1 MGGAF
6 DVESS
11 ASAMGKLVA
20 RVRTLALT
28 LGAPGLFLVAFLD
41 SSVLP
46 LPGITDVLLI
56 VLVTRRSELMLLYV
70 AATTAGS
77 LGGCLVMHFIGKK
90 GGDALVKRRFA
101 TAKIERAMAS
111 LQRHGVMAVLIPSL
125 LPPPAPFKIFL
136 LLAGAVGI
144 PLTRFAAAIA
154 IARSAR
160 YLALGILAVR
170 YGSRA
175 QVYVRENGPTVSLAV
190 VAVLAVGFAVY
201 LQWRKA
207 NARKSR

>member
-1 MGGAF
+1 
-6 DVESS
+6 
-11 ASAMGKLVA
+11 MGKIVA
-20 RVRTLALT
+20 RVRSLALT

-41 SSVLP
+41 SSFLP

-56 VLVTRRSELMLLYV
+56 VLVTRKPDFMLLYV

-77 LGGCLVMHFIGKK
+77 LGGCLVMHFLGKK
-90 GGDALVKRRFA
+90 GGDALIRRRYA
-101 TAKIERAMAS
+101 TAKVERAMAS

-125 LPPPAPFKIFL
+125 LPPPAPFKIFV

-144 PLTRFAAAIA
+144 PIARFAAAITM
-154 IARSAR
+154 ARGAR

-170 YGSRA
+170 YGTRA
-175 QVYVRENGPTVSLAV
+175 QTYLRENGPVVSLAV
-190 VAVLAVGFAVY
+190 VGVLVIGFIVY

-207 NARKSR
+207 NTRKSR

>member
-1 MGGAF
+1 MA
-6 DVESS
+6 
-11 ASAMGKLVA
+11 KIVA
-20 RVRTLALT
+20 RVRTLALA

-41 SSVLP
+41 SSLLP

-56 VLVTRRSELMLLYV
+56 VLVTRRPDLMLLYV

-77 LGGCLVMHFIGKK
+77 LGGCLVMHFIGRK
-90 GGDALVKRRFA
+90 GGAALIKRRFA

-144 PLTRFAAAIA
+144 PVTRFAAAIA
-154 IARSAR
+154 MARGAR
-160 YLALGILAVR
+160 YLALGLLAVR
-170 YGSRA
+170 YGTRA
-175 QVYVRENGPTVSLAV
+175 QTYLRENGPFVSLV
-190 VAVLAVGFAVY
+190 VVGVLVVGFLVY
-201 LQWRKA
+201 LRLRKA
-207 NARKSR
+207 TARKSR

>member
-1 MGGAF
+1 
-6 DVESS
+6 
-11 ASAMGKLVA
+11 MGKIVA

-41 SSVLP
+41 SSFLP

-56 VLVTRRSELMLLYV
+56 VLVTRRPELMLLYV

-77 LGGCLVMHFIGKK
+77 LGGCLVMHFLGKK
-90 GGDALVKRRFA
+90 GGDALIRRRYA

-125 LPPPAPFKIFL
+125 LPPPAPFKIFV

-144 PLTRFAAAIA
+144 PAARFAAAITM
-154 IARSAR
+154 ARGAR

-170 YGSRA
+170 YGTRA
-175 QVYVRENGPTVSLAV
+175 QTYLRENGPFVSLV
-190 VAVLAVGFAVY
+190 VVGVLVVGFIVY

-207 NARKSR
+207 NTRKSR

>member
-1 MGGAF
+1 
-6 DVESS
+6 
-11 ASAMGKLVA
+11 MGKIVA
-20 RVRTLALT
+20 RVRTLALA

-41 SSVLP
+41 SSLLP

-56 VLVTRRSELMLLYV
+56 VLVTRRPDLMLLYV

-90 GGDALVKRRFA
+90 GGDALIKRRFA

-144 PLTRFAAAIA
+144 PVTRFAAAIA
-154 IARSAR
+154 MARGAR
-160 YLALGILAVR
+160 YLALGLLAVR
-170 YGSRA
+170 YGTRA
-175 QVYVRENGPTVSLAV
+175 QTYLRENGPFVSLV
-190 VAVLAVGFAVY
+190 VVGVLVVGFLVY
-201 LQWRKA
+201 LRLRKA
-207 NARKSR
+207 TARKSR

>member
-1 MGGAF
+1 
-6 DVESS
+6 
-11 ASAMGKLVA
+11 MGKIVA
-20 RVRTLALT
+20 RLRSLALT

-41 SSVLP
+41 SSFLP

-56 VLVTRRSELMLLYV
+56 VLVTRRPELMLLYV

-77 LGGCLVMHFIGKK
+77 LGGCLVMHFLGKK
-90 GGDALVKRRFA
+90 GGDALIRRRYA

-125 LPPPAPFKIFL
+125 LPPPAPFKIFV

-144 PLTRFAAAIA
+144 PTARFAAAIA
-154 IARSAR
+154 MARGAR

-170 YGSRA
+170 YGARA
-175 QVYVRENGPTVSLAV
+175 QTYLRENGPFVSL
-190 VAVLAVGFAVY
+190 VLVGVLVVGFIVY

-207 NARKSR
+207 NTRKSR

>member
-1 MGGAF
+1 MANF
-6 DVESS
+6 
-11 ASAMGKLVA
+11 VA
-20 RVRTLALT
+20 RLHTLALT
-28 LGAPGLFLVAFLD
+28 LGAPGLFIVAFLD
-41 SSVLP
+41 SSILP

-56 VLVTRRSELMLLYV
+56 VLVTRKPDLMLLYV
-70 AATTAGS
+70 AATTLGS

-144 PLTRFAAAIA
+144 PATRFAAAIA
-154 IARSAR
+154 IARGAR

-170 YGSRA
+170 YGTRA
-175 QVYVRENGPTVSLAV
+175 QMYLRENGPFVSLVV
-190 VAVLAVGFAVY
+190 VAVLAVGFLAY

-207 NARKSR
+207 TTRKSR

>member
-1 MGGAF
+1 M
-6 DVESS
+6 E
-11 ASAMGKLVA
+11 KIVA

-46 LPGITDVLLI
+46 LPGITDILLI
-56 VLVTRRSELMLLYV
+56 VLVTRRPELMLLYV
-70 AATTAGS
+70 VATTLGS
-77 LGGCLVMHFIGKK
+77 LAGCLVMHFLGRK

-144 PLTRFAAAIA
+144 PTMRFAAAIT
-154 IARSAR
+154 IARGAR
-160 YLALGILAVR
+160 YLVLGLLAVR
-170 YGSRA
+170 YGARA
-175 QVYVRENGPTVSLAV
+175 QTYLRENGATVSLVA
-190 VAVLAVGFAVY
+190 VAVLALGFMAY